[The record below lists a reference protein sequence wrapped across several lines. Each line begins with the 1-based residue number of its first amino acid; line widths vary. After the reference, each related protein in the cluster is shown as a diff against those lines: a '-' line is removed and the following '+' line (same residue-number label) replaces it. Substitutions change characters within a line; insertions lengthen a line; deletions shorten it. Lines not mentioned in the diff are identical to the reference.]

1 MIITRTPF
9 RVSFFGGGTDLKSF
23 YKKRSGQVLSA
34 AIDKY
39 LYVVVKKKL
48 GIVEY
53 KYRVNW
59 STVEFTNK
67 ISNIKNPVAREC
79 LRYFNINYPIEITTF
94 ADIPANTGLGSS
106 SAFTVGLV
114 NALYALK
121 GKKVSKKKIATTAA
135 KIEIDMI
142 GRKIGKQDHFACCY
156 GGLNIFKFYSNET
169 VKVLPLNIL
178 KKNINKLEK
187 NIILFYTKIKRNS
200 HKVLKV
206 QQNINKLQFNSLN
219 EMKDLVD
226 KSKKI
231 IIGNK
236 IDMKSFG
243 SLLNISWNRKKKV
256 NKNSSNKIIDEFYDK
271 ALYSG
276 AYGGK
281 LLGAGSGGFLMFIA
295 NKKIQ
300 KKIIKNLSKLNYLN
314 LKFDYSG
321 TKVTYNSKQ

>member
-243 SLLNISWNRKKKV
+243 SLLNISWKKKKKV

>member
-59 STVEFTNK
+59 STVEFTNT

-114 NALYALK
+114 NALYALQ

-156 GGLNIFKFYSNET
+156 GGLNIFKFYRNES

-187 NIILFYTKIKRNS
+187 NIILFYTNIKRNS
-200 HKVLKV
+200 HNVLKV
-206 QQNINKLQFNSLN
+206 QQNINKLQFNSLI

-231 IIGNK
+231 IINKK
-236 IDMKSFG
+236 IDMMSFG

-256 NKNSSNKIIDEFYDK
+256 NKNSSNKIIDKFYDK

-321 TKVTYNSKQ
+321 TKVTYISKQ

>member
-79 LRYFNINYPIEITTF
+79 LRYFNIDYPIEITTF

-114 NALYALK
+114 NALYALQ

-231 IIGNK
+231 IIGKK
-236 IDMKSFG
+236 IDMMSFG

-256 NKNSSNKIIDEFYDK
+256 NKNSSNKIIDKFYDK
-271 ALYSG
+271 ALYAG

>member
-59 STVEFTNK
+59 STVEFTNT

-114 NALYALK
+114 NALYALQ
-121 GKKVSKKKIATTAA
+121 GKKVSKKKIAITAA

-156 GGLNIFKFYSNET
+156 GGLNIFKFYGNES

-187 NIILFYTKIKRNS
+187 NIILFYTNIKRNS
-200 HKVLKV
+200 HNVLKV
-206 QQNINKLQFNSLN
+206 QQNINKLQFKSLN

-231 IIGNK
+231 IINKK
-236 IDMKSFG
+236 IDMMSFG

-256 NKNSSNKIIDEFYDK
+256 NKNSSNKIIDKFYDK

-321 TKVTYNSKQ
+321 TKVTYISKQ

>member
-23 YKKRSGQVLSA
+23 YKKSSGQVLSA

-114 NALYALK
+114 NALYALQ

-156 GGLNIFKFYSNET
+156 GGLNIFKFYGNET

-219 EMKDLVD
+219 EMKNLVD
-226 KSKKI
+226 ESKKI
-231 IIGNK
+231 ILGKK
-236 IDMKSFG
+236 IDMMSFG

-256 NKNSSNKIIDEFYDK
+256 NKNSSNKIIDKFYDK

>member
-1 MIITRTPF
+1 M
-9 RVSFFGGGTDLKSF
+9 
-23 YKKRSGQVLSA
+23 
-34 AIDKY
+34 
-39 LYVVVKKKL
+39 
-48 GIVEY
+48 
-53 KYRVNW
+53 
-59 STVEFTNK
+59 
-67 ISNIKNPVAREC
+67 
-79 LRYFNINYPIEITTF
+79 
-94 ADIPANTGLGSS
+94 
-106 SAFTVGLV
+106 GLV
-114 NALYALK
+114 NALYALQ

-156 GGLNIFKFYSNET
+156 GGLNIFKFYGNET

-219 EMKDLVD
+219 EMKNLVD
-226 KSKKI
+226 ESKKI
-231 IIGNK
+231 ILGKK
-236 IDMKSFG
+236 IDMMSFG

-256 NKNSSNKIIDEFYDK
+256 NKNSSNKIIDKFYDK

>member
-59 STVEFTNK
+59 STVEFTNT

-114 NALYALK
+114 NALYALQ

-156 GGLNIFKFYSNET
+156 GGLNIFKFYSNES

-187 NIILFYTKIKRNS
+187 NIILFYTNIKRNS
-200 HKVLKV
+200 HNVLKV
-206 QQNINKLQFNSLN
+206 QQNINKLQFNSLI

-231 IIGNK
+231 IINKK
-236 IDMKSFG
+236 IDMMSFG

-256 NKNSSNKIIDEFYDK
+256 NKNSSNKIIDKFYDK

-321 TKVTYNSKQ
+321 TKVTYISKQ

>member
-23 YKKRSGQVLSA
+23 YKKSSGQVLSA
-34 AIDKY
+34 AINKY

-53 KYRVNW
+53 KYRINW
-59 STVEFTNK
+59 STVEFTNQ

-79 LRYFNINYPIEITTF
+79 LRYFNIDYPIEITTF

-106 SAFTVGLV
+106 SAFAVGLV
-114 NALYALK
+114 NALYTLQ

-135 KIEIDMI
+135 KIEIEMI

-156 GGLNIFKFYSNET
+156 GGLNIFKFLPNEN
-169 VKVLPLNIL
+169 VKVLPLNIM
-178 KKNINKLEK
+178 KKNINELEK

-200 HKVLKV
+200 HKILKV
-206 QQNINKLQFNSLN
+206 QHNINKLQFVTLN
-219 EMKDLVD
+219 EMKNLVD

-231 IIGNK
+231 IVAKK
-236 IDMKSFG
+236 IDLVLFG
-243 SLLNISWNRKKKV
+243 SLLSISWSRKKKV
-256 NKNSSNKIIDEFYDK
+256 NRNSSNKIIDKFYDK
-271 ALYSG
+271 ALDVG

-300 KKIIKNLSKLNYLN
+300 KKIIKKLFKLNYLN

-321 TKVTYNSKQ
+321 TKVTYYSK